1 MGKHAIIVLA
11 DGFEEIEAVT
21 PIDLL
26 RRAGIQVTI
35 LGMHSPEVRG
45 SHDIVVKAA
54 MLFDNF
60 AASFDALVLPGG
72 PGHKHLLGSDKLLE
86 KIRATHAQNLLCA
99 AICAAPIVLAKAGIL
114 KGKKAT
120 CFPGE
125 EENLTGAIFV
135 EKETVVDGNIITSRG
150 AGTSVNFALEIIA
163 YLAGREKADWVAEK
177 IVFNK

>member
-1 MGKHAIIVLA
+1 MGSHAIIILA
-11 DGFEEIEAVT
+11 DGFEEIEAIT

-26 RRAGIQVTI
+26 RRAGIQVSI
-35 LGMHSPEVRG
+35 IGLHLLEVRG

-54 MLFDNF
+54 TLFDDF
-60 AASFDALVLPGG
+60 KGPFDALVLPGG

-86 KIRATHAQNLLCA
+86 MIRAAAARNLLCA
-99 AICAAPIVLAKAGIL
+99 AICAAPTVLAKAGIL

-125 EENLTGAIFV
+125 EKNLTGAIFV
-135 EKETVVDGNIITSRG
+135 EKETVVDENIITSRG
-150 AGTSVNFALEIIA
+150 AGTSVNFGLEIIA

-177 IVFNK
+177 IIYNR